1 MVRSVSDDTPRQSW
15 FQQYK
20 QPVLS
25 VCLSASVLAGALL
38 LPSQPS
44 WALPSQKVSSIIHT
58 AQTQLGTPYRS
69 GGGSP
74 ETGFDCSGFV
84 SWVLGKNG
92 IVLGR
97 SSGEH
102 FKHGKKITRG
112 DLKPGDLVFFSSN
125 RKKKRVAHVGIY
137 LGANQFIHAASNNRQ
152 IQVNG
157 LYENYWSK
165 HYMGARRI

>member
-1 MVRSVSDDTPRQSW
+1 MVRSVSDVSSLKEKIRQ
-15 FQQYK
+15 YRL
-20 QPVLS
+20 PVLS
-25 VCLSASVLAGALL
+25 VCLSASVFCGTLMLQ
-38 LPSQPS
+38 PQPS
-44 WALPSQKVSSIIHT
+44 WALPSQKVNSIIRT